1 MKIKELLFDFLI
13 MENLEEK
20 VWLKLEVLNILLKY
34 NFVMLFIFFV
44 VVELDLFLKDE
55 NFYV

>member
-44 VVELDLFLKDE
+44 VVELDFFLKDE